1 MAKQEG
7 DKAEYN
13 CMFGLRAILGSSVV
27 IADYQGLNFLA
38 SQLSTV
44 KVCDCDQLGYISHQS
59 WPIRL

>member
-44 KVCDCDQLGYISHQS
+44 TVCDCDQRG
-59 WPIRL
+59 